1 MLSPA
6 EQREA
11 RETLNIPSATCAPAR
26 LASKERS
33 LLWQAKLLGTD
44 VGGAG
49 GSRVGKGMWHSIGK
63 EGERQPSSR
72 ELRF

>member
-1 MLSPA
+1 MSIKGMLSPA

-26 LASKERS
+26 SASKGRS
-33 LLWQAKLLGTD
+33 SLWQAKLLGPA

-49 GSRVGKGMWHSIGK
+49 GSRVG
-63 EGERQPSSR
+63 ERGVA
-72 ELRF
+72 

>member
-11 RETLNIPSATCAPAR
+11 RETLNIPSATRAPAR

-49 GSRVGKGMWHSIGK
+49 GSRVGERDVAQHRQGG
-63 EGERQPSSR
+63 GEAAK
-72 ELRF
+72 

>member
-26 LASKERS
+26 SASKGQS
-33 LLWQAKLLGTD
+33 LLWQAKLLVQMWEGL
-44 VGGAG
+44 VAPE
-49 GSRVGKGMWHSIGK
+49 SGKGVWHSMGK
-63 EGERQPSSR
+63 QEEPAR
-72 ELRF
+72 